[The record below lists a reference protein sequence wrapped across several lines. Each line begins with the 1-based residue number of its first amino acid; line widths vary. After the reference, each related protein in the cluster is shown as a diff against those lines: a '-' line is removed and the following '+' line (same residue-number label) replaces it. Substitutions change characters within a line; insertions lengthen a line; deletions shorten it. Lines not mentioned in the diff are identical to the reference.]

1 MGKYM
6 KKSKIAGDVA
16 AVIMETPSHAST
28 VGVRTR
34 AKTLALQKLPASSPQ
49 HTDSSAYL
57 QLRSRRLRKVPPPP
71 PPRRESASVENSR
84 LREYSVKTSSQSVE
98 KLGDF
103 CAEEEN
109 VDFSLEGSFGENFL
123 EIEGRDRST
132 RESTPCSLIRDS
144 SVIHTPGS
152 TTRQRTRRIIHEHPQ
167 RNIPTSLEMDEFF
180 ALAEKQQQAIFM
192 DKYNFDVVNDVPLPG
207 RYEWVPV
214 LH

>member
-16 AVIMETPSHAST
+16 AVIMDSPSHAST

-34 AKTLALQKLPASSPQ
+34 AKTLALQKSPVSSPQ
-49 HTDSSAYL
+49 NNDSSSYL
-57 QLRSRRLRKVPPPP
+57 QLRSRRLRKLPPPP
-71 PPRRESASVENSR
+71 QPRRENASAGNSR
-84 LREYSVKTSSQSVE
+84 LRECSGKTSSSVE
-98 KLGDF
+98 KLGSF

-109 VDFSLEGSFGENFL
+109 VDFTVEGSFGENFL
-123 EIEGRDRST
+123 EIEGKDRST

-152 TTRQRTRRIIHEHPQ
+152 TTKQRTQRVIHENVQ
-167 RNIPTSLEMDEFF
+167 RNIPTSSEMDEFF

-192 DKYNFDVVNDVPLPG
+192 EKYNFDVVNDVPLPG

-214 LH
+214 LD

>member
-16 AVIMETPSHAST
+16 AVIMEAPSHTTT

-34 AKTLALQKLPASSPQ
+34 AKTLALQKSPIASPQ
-49 HTDSSAYL
+49 HMDSSSYL
-57 QLRSRRLRKVPPPP
+57 ELRSRRLRKLPPPP
-71 PPRRESASVENSR
+71 QPRRENASAGNSR
-84 LREYSVKTSSQSVE
+84 LRECSGKTSSSVE
-98 KLGDF
+98 KLGSF

-109 VDFSLEGSFGENFL
+109 VDFTVEGSFGENFL
-123 EIEGRDRST
+123 EIEGKDRST

-152 TTRQRTRRIIHEHPQ
+152 TTRQRTQRVIHENMQ
-167 RNIPTSLEMDEFF
+167 RNIPTSTEMDEFF
-180 ALAEKQQQAIFM
+180 ALAEKQQQANFM
-192 DKYNFDVVNDVPLPG
+192 EKYNFDVVNDVPLPG

-214 LH
+214 LN